1 LSGINTN
8 PNFWG
13 THHPIVSFNDFH
25 CRAINSN
32 KVLTTLTVVPNINN
46 GNMLFT
52 SHLGT
57 KRPHGHPFAGHVHA
71 EFAVETFSL
80 VTQVLSSLTAYPSRE
95 FPHHGGDRQSTFKVS
110 ADWSFPRLK
119 HSEVDSI

>member
-1 LSGINTN
+1 MG
-8 PNFWG
+8 
-13 THHPIVSFNDFH
+13 SFNDSY

-32 KVLTTLTVVPNINN
+32 EVLTTLTVVLNIND
-46 GNMLFT
+46 GNMLFA

-71 EFAVETFSL
+71 EPAVETFSL
-80 VTQVLSSLTAYPSRE
+80 VTQILSSLTAYPSRE
-95 FPHHGGDRQSTFKVS
+95 FPHHGGDQQCTFKVS
-110 ADWSFPRLK
+110 ADRSFPRLK